1 MMLLRVVAVVELDT
15 DIMSAAEIQREITCS
30 LESIRNRNGV
40 ENVIVD
46 TVSRRSRTL
55 CTDINN
61 IVFRTTSYDPY
72 TGKRKKAKKK

>member
-15 DIMSAAEIQREITCS
+15 DVMSAAEIQREVMRS
-30 LESIRNRNGV
+30 MDNIRHQKGV
-40 ENVIVD
+40 EN
-46 TVSRRSRTL
+46 
-55 CTDINN
+55 NN